1 MIIGLGVDFVEHA
14 RVKAE
19 LARGDWQAGDGVFT
33 PAELTY
39 CNSTSRRERRFA
51 ACFAAKEATL
61 KALGSEVEDLG
72 MFREV
77 ETNLGPGFKG
87 DILLRNRLQA
97 KAEQLGVRRIMLSV
111 APGRKLVVA
120 MVVLQS

>member
-1 MIIGLGVDFVEHA
+1 MIIGLGVDFVVSA

-19 LARGDWQAGDGVFT
+19 LARGDWRAGDGVFT

-39 CNSTSRRERRFA
+39 CNAARRRERRFA

-61 KALGSEVEDLG
+61 KALGTEVEDLG

-77 ETNLGPGFKG
+77 DTKFGPGFKG
-87 DILLRNRLQA
+87 DILLHNRLQT

-111 APGRKLVVA
+111 APGRKRVVA